1 MRVVCAWC
9 QRERTMA
16 GLDDDADQGERI
28 SHGICD
34 EHALLVLAEAR
45 RSFEGADAIE
55 RVAS

>member
-9 QRERTMA
+9 ERERKMA

-34 EHALLVLAEAR
+34 EHAILVLAEAR

>member
-1 MRVVCAWC
+1 
-9 QRERTMA
+9 MA

-34 EHALLVLAEAR
+34 EHAILVLAEAR